1 MNAISVVTRDI
12 NEFLKHPLV
21 IWAESFFDAEN
32 KLSYE
37 QLINSTCFH
46 AIIRSIDPRSQ
57 NSRLPNEA
65 TDTIS
70 RLVNL
75 DFILRSIRSFVQ
87 DVLRYIIVAKLPNI
101 YVIAHEPYAE
111 YSFDEIERL
120 LLLLFACS
128 VSGGDRK
135 DIHIQHLTR
144 LNESIQQSL
153 MPHIEELTNEI
164 NTILQPQE
172 YFFNDYFNTDNNK
185 QLKCLF
191 INLMN
196 LLNERDHY
204 FEEILELEQDK
215 QTLKQQLELY
225 QSSSSNLLNIG
236 CGSNSNGGGTNLHST
251 PSQTSLNTFLNDLE
265 TKNPGIEITEYK
277 TKMRQMKS
285 DLDDKMDTIETMREE
300 FELLQTELN
309 RVKSENIELSQSTRL
324 TRLYRDEIDTLNEK
338 LGKMEKYQQ
347 EIERYKE
354 RFHDFDTLKNRFEEL
369 QNENQLL
376 AQARSHLEQQIEEYR
391 YRINEMLQS
400 ETEIKKFKH
409 DIETITHERDM
420 IQEKLSNLLEDK
432 VRLELDLHSTTH
444 TVDSL
449 SNELHHVKSRQDFDE
464 SRSLSI
470 SFQIQQTIKNRL
482 LKYDID
488 NKQLSDQL
496 TALKERYDI
505 DMHMKRIDEEKQN
518 IHIQLLNEQ
527 INEYLNNVKCLEIKN
542 DQLAK
547 EKLALQNQLQDNKID
562 FEKTRSELEAN
573 NKHLKLTLNS
583 IQQREQMETTAKF
596 QDIEQENKRFQDRI
610 GELMQQISQLQ
621 IEHDHLTIV
630 KERECSL
637 NERIINLQLK
647 YDQLAREHLTVEKR
661 CEMYEKNL
669 KHYETLEHN
678 YLELKHNNE
687 CYSRQIAHV
696 NQLEKEFID
705 KNLQY
710 EQLEKENIDLKKQ
723 IKQLNEC
730 LLNEEETNRQ
740 LKNDYLLI
748 KQRYNEEQFE
758 QLTKKLNDAC
768 DLTRQIQI
776 KLKRKQDETDHLK
789 KTLSNNET
797 MIEKL
802 RNDLRQ
808 EAQLREELQQR
819 CHTDTSQEINDSEE
833 KKKNYEMADM
843 QLRLDLAL
851 KSDKVHASIQR
862 SLKETIETLNH
873 HIQDL
878 QSDKSRL
885 QSDLQQATLRI
896 ETLQTEN
903 LKQRQVNEQLE
914 NDRMMSLNSCQH
926 FQQTNDQLINDHDQL
941 QKLYT
946 KLENEF
952 DTTINQL
959 TDQRTTN
966 RMLTKECKYLQ
977 IELDTIVK
985 EKQNLL
991 NRISYLLKQLHQ
1003 YESKLADQKPLDEQY
1018 VLLQQQYQSRTDDLQ
1033 DTMNMNQN
1041 LKQQLDETKLELSKS
1056 RSDLATIQMKYTSIN
1071 AEYTNL
1077 IMRYEFLEQQTERA
1091 EEEKSQLIEQLHN
1104 LVLQNQNVLTQALSN
1119 KDLFHEEARGYLEQ
1133 LHSLMRQKEL
1143 LEMKIMEQYKN
1154 MPIHKPR
1161 RSRGLIQSV
1170 SRKTRHILDRLAN
1183 RRQRTS
1189 SADGQLYLGDSI
1201 ERAMSPS
1208 LSSVDNNGT
1217 PLSHARSTTPD
1228 VISSSLTSARQYQTP
1243 ISDLLKKKQQETN
1256 QHHQSTDSL
1265 ADSSSKEE
1273 EDPTRAIDESA
1284 AMAKSSTP
1292 IRATLPSKAT
1302 EFILNNHRQSPF
1314 RPIRDSPGLQH
1325 SLHDVSSPTVN
1336 QRRCSSTQSFLVHP
1350 NQNINQNIHSS
1361 MRRHR
1366 LRPSIIS
1373 SPLSLQQQP
1382 LPEQQQPPPQQQ
1394 QQQPTSFN
1402 DHVLITEFGAI

>member
-1 MNAISVVTRDI
+1 MNTISVVTRDI
-12 NEFLKHPLV
+12 NEFLKHPLI
-21 IWAESFFDAEN
+21 IWAESFIEKEN

-46 AIIRSIDPRSQ
+46 AIIRSIDPRLQ

-65 TDTIS
+65 SDTSS

-87 DVLRYIIVAKLPNI
+87 DVLRYIIVAELPNI

-111 YSFDEIERL
+111 YSFDEIERIL
-120 LLLLFACS
+120 LLLLACS

-135 DIHIQHLTR
+135 DIHIQHLTT

-164 NTILQPQE
+164 NIILQPQE

-185 QLKCLF
+185 YLKCLF
-191 INLMN
+191 INLIN
-196 LLNERDHY
+196 LINERDHY

-215 QTLKQQLELY
+215 QTLKQKLELY

-236 CGSNSNGGGTNLHST
+236 NCNSGTNLHTT

-309 RVKSENIELSQSTRL
+309 RIKNENIELNQNARL
-324 TRLYRDEIDTLNEK
+324 TRLYRDEIDTLNDK
-338 LGKMEKYQQ
+338 LIKMEKYQQ
-347 EIERYKE
+347 ELERYKE
-354 RFHDFDTLKNRFEEL
+354 RFNDFDTLKNRLEEL

-376 AQARSHLEQQIEEYR
+376 SQARSHLEQQIEEYR

-400 ETEIKKFKH
+400 EIDIKKFQH

-420 IQEKLSNLLEDK
+420 IRERLSNLLEDK
-432 VRLELDLHSTTH
+432 VRLELDLNSTTH
-444 TVDSL
+444 TVDTL
-449 SNELHHVKSRQDFDE
+449 NNELNQVKLRQDFDE
-464 SRSLSI
+464 SRSSSI

-488 NKQLSDQL
+488 NKQLNDQL

-505 DMHMKRIDEEKQN
+505 DMHMKRIDEEKRI

-527 INEYLNNVKCLEIKN
+527 INEYLNNLNCLEIKN
-542 DQLAK
+542 DQLTK
-547 EKLALQNQLQDNKID
+547 EKLCLQNQIQDNKIEY
-562 FEKTRSELEAN
+562 EKIRSELEAN
-573 NKHLKLTLNS
+573 NKHLKLTLNT

-596 QDIEQENKRFQDRI
+596 QDIEQENKRLQDRM

-630 KERECSL
+630 KERECAL

-647 YDQLAREHLTVEKR
+647 YDQLARENLTIEKR
-661 CEMYEKNL
+661 CEMYEKHL

-687 CYSRQIAHV
+687 YYSRQIAHV

-705 KNLQY
+705 KQLQY
-710 EQLEKENIDLKKQ
+710 EQLEKENLDLKKQ

-730 LLNEEETNRQ
+730 LLNEEENNRQ
-740 LKNDYLLI
+740 IKNDYFLL
-748 KQRYNEEQFE
+748 KQRHNEEQYNE
-758 QLTKKLNDAC
+758 LTKKLNDAC
-768 DLTRQIQI
+768 DLTRHIQI
-776 KLKRKQDETDHLK
+776 KLKKKQDETDHLK
-789 KTLSNNET
+789 KTLTNNEYF
-797 MIEKL
+797 IEKL
-802 RNDLRQ
+802 KNDLKQ
-808 EAQLREELQQR
+808 EIHLREELQQKFFNI
-819 CHTDTSQEINDSEE
+819 DISQETSDNEE
-833 KKKNYEMADM
+833 KKKNNEIADI
-843 QLRLDLAL
+843 QQRLDLAL
-851 KSDKVHASIQR
+851 KSDKVHTSIQR

-878 QSDKSRL
+878 QSDKTRL
-885 QSDLQQATLRI
+885 QNDLQHTTLRI
-896 ETLQTEN
+896 ESLQNDN
-903 LKQRQVNEQLE
+903 LKQRQLNEQIE
-914 NDRMMSLNSCQH
+914 NDRLIIINSCQH
-926 FQQTNDQLINDHDQL
+926 FQQTNEQLINDHDQL

-952 DTTINQL
+952 DTTLNQL
-959 TDQRTTN
+959 TEQRTTN
-966 RMLTKECKYLQ
+966 RLLTKECKYLQ

-991 NRISYLLKQLHQ
+991 NRISYLLKQIHQ
-1003 YESKLADQKPLDEQY
+1003 YETKLAEQKPLDEQY
-1018 VLLQQQYQSRTDDLQ
+1018 LLLQKQYQIRTDDLQ
-1033 DTMNMNQN
+1033 DTLTINQN
-1041 LKQQLDETKLELSKS
+1041 LKQQLDEIKLELSKS
-1056 RSDLATIQMKYTSIN
+1056 RSDLATIQMKYTNIN
-1071 AEYTNL
+1071 AEYANL
-1077 IMRYEFLEQQTERA
+1077 ITKYEFLEQQTERT

-1104 LVLQNQNVLTQALSN
+1104 LVQQNQNVLAQALSN

-1154 MPIHKPR
+1154 MTIHKPR

-1170 SRKTRHILDRLAN
+1170 SRKTRNILDRLAN
-1183 RRQRTS
+1183 RRTRTS
-1189 SADGQLYLGDSI
+1189 SADGQLYLGDST
-1201 ERAMSPS
+1201 ERAISPS
-1208 LSSVDNNGT
+1208 LSSVDNT
-1217 PLSHARSTTPD
+1217 VTSITHARSTTPD
-1228 VISSSLTSARQYQTP
+1228 VISSSLTSARQYQPSTSE
-1243 ISDLLKKKQQETN
+1243 IFKNQQETN
-1256 QHHQSTDSL
+1256 HLHQSTDSL

-1273 EDPTRAIDESA
+1273 EESRINDDST
-1284 AMAKSSTP
+1284 AMAKASTP
-1292 IRATLPSKAT
+1292 IRVTLQSKAP

-1325 SLHDVSSPTVN
+1325 SLHDISSPTVN
-1336 QRRCSSTQSFLVHP
+1336 QRRCSSTQSFLIHP
-1350 NQNINQNIHSS
+1350 NQNNTNNIHSS
-1361 MRRHR
+1361 IRRHR
-1366 LRPSIIS
+1366 LGPSIIS
-1373 SPLSLQQQP
+1373 SPILLKHQP
-1382 LPEQQQPPPQQQ
+1382 LSEQQQQE
-1394 QQQPTSFN
+1394 TLLN